1 MVPGPESIEEISSCE
16 AGLRAERATPR
27 AVAGAHRRRKGTPF
41 GFRIG
46 RVAGF
51 PSNVFSNVDE
61 NVRAVQWII
70 WRLLLDLAARVLED
84 SFVEAHGFELK

>member
-27 AVAGAHRRRKGTPF
+27 AVAGAHRRRKGTLF

-51 PSNVFSNVDE
+51 PSTAQFSAMSTKTPEQYSGSSADYSSIS
-61 NVRAVQWII
+61 QQG
-70 WRLLLDLAARVLED
+70 
-84 SFVEAHGFELK
+84 S